1 MSNEI
6 LENNFQTKLTS
17 FIKKNLKNI
26 IISLIVIIISVLSF
40 LFIKNIEKKN
50 NIKISE
56 KYTKAKILLSQKK
69 INLSK
74 NLLEE
79 IINEGNKFY
88 SPLALYLVVENNM
101 ETDSDKIIIFFDQI
115 LKINSIDKENLNL
128 INIKKAIYL
137 FNTNNEEL
145 IVEILNPIINSSSA
159 WKNVA
164 INLIT
169 EYFLSKGQKV
179 KANEY
184 IQLLNGAIKK

>member
-40 LFIKNIEKKN
+40 LFIKNLEKKN
-50 NIKISE
+50 NIIISE

-101 ETDSDKIIIFFDQI
+101 EMDSDKIIIFFDQI

-145 IVEILNPIINSSSA
+145 IVEILNPIINSSSV

>member
-40 LFIKNIEKKN
+40 LFIKNLEKKN

-101 ETDSDKIIIFFDQI
+101 EMDSDKIIIFFDQI

-145 IVEILNPIINSSSA
+145 IVEILNPIINSSSV

>member
-1 MSNEI
+1 
-6 LENNFQTKLTS
+6 
-17 FIKKNLKNI
+17 
-26 IISLIVIIISVLSF
+26 
-40 LFIKNIEKKN
+40 
-50 NIKISE
+50 
-56 KYTKAKILLSQKK
+56 
-69 INLSK
+69 
-74 NLLEE
+74 
-79 IINEGNKFY
+79 
-88 SPLALYLVVENNM
+88 M
-101 ETDSDKIIIFFDQI
+101 EMDSDKIIIFFDQI

-145 IVEILNPIINSSSA
+145 IVEILNPIINSSSV